1 MTDGYRSATALDKRI
16 GQRIRARRL
25 ELGVSQESLAEAL
38 GLTFQQVQKYEK
50 GTNRVAASRLHDI
63 AVALSISV
71 LHFFDDPGGK
81 GVSPIDDALA
91 TPDGARLMTSFA
103 SIRSKRVRRQIVE
116 LAEALADEATTKG
129 RG

>member
-1 MTDGYRSATALDKRI
+1 MKNERSAGALDKRI

-25 ELGVSQESLAEAL
+25 ELGLSQESLAEAL
-38 GLTFQQVQKYEK
+38 GLTFQQVQKYEN
-50 GTNRVAASRLHDI
+50 GVNRVAASRLHDI

-81 GVSPIDDALA
+81 GASPIDDALA
-91 TPDGARLMTSFA
+91 TADGARLMTLFS
-103 SIRSKRVRRQIVE
+103 SIRSKRVRRQIVD
-116 LAEALADEATTKG
+116 LAEALADEGAKG